1 MELEEDVVML
11 YDCMFLHFYIAFNT
25 IAFEVVLSYV
35 PLSTCKIWLHLAIG
49 LKSRSWT
56 SAFPK

>member
-25 IAFEVVLSYV
+25 IAFEVVFVLSCPV
-35 PLSTCKIWLHLAIG
+35 KLGFIWHIVLS
-49 LKSRSWT
+49 
-56 SAFPK
+56 